1 MGINKVSNVTFAETK
16 MATFLLSGVT
26 QLMCLLIEF
35 SVKLQCFAV
44 ALKVLG
50 IFKVSFLNPKK
61 EIHFKWII
69 DVVDD
74 EHNKAFSQISQLV
87 FFPLLF
93 IV

>member
-69 DVVDD
+69 DVVDNDDD
-74 EHNKAFSQISQLV
+74 EHNKAFSQLV